1 MIGTVSAIAETPA
14 AQRVDVLSIQTP
26 LLGNKTYAELL
37 RRAYRNSPAISFHA
51 LWGDERREPFSRLIG
66 RILTRRAPITWI
78 NARNLDFFPARYEL
92 ATSFMARRLLV
103 RTLRNHL
110 PDVLHFHTQCLALLS
125 TDLIRRIPTV
135 ITADRTAALAA
146 AHQTTPSWY
155 WTFEVSRRLESAP
168 LRNAAAVVTF
178 SQWAADSMVRDDG
191 VAPRRL
197 FVIPPG
203 VDLQRF
209 DGIAS
214 VRTADRRGVKR
225 ILFVG
230 GEFRRKGGPMLV
242 DVFLDRLAA
251 ADVEL
256 HIVTTESDIPSHR
269 QIIVHRDVQA
279 YSARWRRLYAE
290 ADLFVMPSARDA
302 FGHVYLEAMAARLP
316 VVALGVGAT
325 PEIVADGET
334 GYLVRP
340 GDERALAER
349 IRRLLDDESLRRR
362 LGENGRRRVE
372 RFFTVEHHAAKLER
386 LFVEIAR
393 GCALPS

>member
-1 MIGTVSAIAETPA
+1 
-14 AQRVDVLSIQTP
+14 
-26 LLGNKTYAELL
+26 
-37 RRAYRNSPAISFHA
+37 
-51 LWGDERREPFSRLIG
+51 
-66 RILTRRAPITWI
+66 
-78 NARNLDFFPARYEL
+78 
-92 ATSFMARRLLV
+92 MARRLLV

-242 DVFLDRLAA
+242 DVFLDRL
-251 ADVEL
+251 
-256 HIVTTESDIPSHR
+256 
-269 QIIVHRDVQA
+269 
-279 YSARWRRLYAE
+279 
-290 ADLFVMPSARDA
+290 
-302 FGHVYLEAMAARLP
+302 P

-393 GCALPS
+393 GRGLPS